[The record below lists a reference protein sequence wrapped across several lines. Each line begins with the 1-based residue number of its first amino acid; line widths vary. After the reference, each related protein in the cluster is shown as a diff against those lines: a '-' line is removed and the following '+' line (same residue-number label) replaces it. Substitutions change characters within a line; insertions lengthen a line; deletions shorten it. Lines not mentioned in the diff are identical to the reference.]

1 MAAVK
6 KVKTHNVKLHIKKPK
21 VRRPGIHAKTKTS
34 RSKNATNYAKP
45 YVAQGK

>member
-6 KVKTHNVKLHIKKPK
+6 KVKSNNVKLHIKKPK